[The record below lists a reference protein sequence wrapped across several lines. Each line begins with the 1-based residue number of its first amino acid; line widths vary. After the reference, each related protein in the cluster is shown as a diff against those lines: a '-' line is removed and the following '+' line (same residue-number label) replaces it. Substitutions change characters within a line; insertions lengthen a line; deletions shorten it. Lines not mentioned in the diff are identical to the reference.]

1 MNSILSELNAQLE
14 KYNGCGKK
22 IVFNQIEFPSHRKR
36 KGSYKCGESAEVL
49 EDLDGFKKCILI
61 CPSCQAGKNAT
72 EKAIEIVKA
81 GIKEIKDKI
90 DLKISWAECHATTQS
105 PSEYFDNLRE
115 DVADVLKETLGKVE
129 G

>member
-1 MNSILSELNAQLE
+1 MNSILSKLNAQLE
-14 KYNGCGKK
+14 KYNNGCGKNYVD
-22 IVFNQIEFPSHRKR
+22 IPHIGEKR
-36 KGSYKCGESAEVL
+36 CGEKYKFML
-49 EDLDGFKKCILI
+49 GFREDFKLCQE
-61 CPSCQAGKNAT
+61 CQAGKNAT

>member
-1 MNSILSELNAQLE
+1 MNSIISKLNAELE
-14 KYNGCGKK
+14 KYNKGCGKVLK
-22 IVFNQIEFPSHRKR
+22 TIKMGEAWEDTNI
-36 KGSYKCGESAEVL
+36 KCGEIIGKE
-49 EDLDGFKKCILI
+49 KHI
-61 CPSCQAGKNAT
+61 CLSCQAGKNAT
-72 EKAIEIVKA
+72 EKAIEIVTA
-81 GIKEIKDKI
+81 GIKETKDKI